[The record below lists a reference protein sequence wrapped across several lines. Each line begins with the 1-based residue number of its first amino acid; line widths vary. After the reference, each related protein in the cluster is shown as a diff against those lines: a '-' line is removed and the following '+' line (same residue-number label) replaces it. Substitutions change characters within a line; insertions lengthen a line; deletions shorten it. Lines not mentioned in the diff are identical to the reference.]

1 MDLDPSDDQRALQE
15 TVARLAADRFDM
27 ERVREWGEPG
37 GFSAALWQEL
47 AALGT
52 FGIAVPEADG
62 GVGLAT
68 IDSVL
73 VHETLGA
80 ALTPGPLVAA
90 SVLGGAVAGVSID
103 GVVDGTVVPTLVRVE
118 RGLGAD
124 PTGAMVVEHLRDADV
139 LVVLTD
145 GEVRSYDAATLDRTE
160 AAHPTD
166 PTMPVSLVRG
176 LAEVGGTL
184 IGGAEESHALRRVA
198 SLLASAQL
206 VGLAEAATTLAV
218 QYASDRQ
225 QFGRPVGSFQ
235 GLKHLLA
242 DCYVRTEVA
251 RSAVWAAGVTLDEPE
266 AGDADRAVAG
276 ARLLAARA
284 GADNAKTCVQVHG
297 GMGFTWEVD
306 AHLYMKRAWVLET
319 MFGSADDAAEAV
331 AATL

>member
-1 MDLDPSDDQRALQE
+1 M
-15 TVARLAADRFDM
+15 
-27 ERVREWGEPG
+27 
-37 GFSAALWQEL
+37 
-47 AALGT
+47 
-52 FGIAVPEADG
+52 
-62 GVGLAT
+62 
-68 IDSVL
+68 
-73 VHETLGA
+73 
-80 ALTPGPLVAA
+80 
-90 SVLGGAVAGVSID
+90 
-103 GVVDGTVVPTLVRVE
+103 
-118 RGLGAD
+118 
-124 PTGAMVVEHLRDADV
+124 
-139 LVVLTD
+139 
-145 GEVRSYDAATLDRTE
+145 
-160 AAHPTD
+160 
-166 PTMPVSLVRG
+166 
-176 LAEVGGTL
+176 
-184 IGGAEESHALRRVA
+184 A

-206 VGLAEAATTLAV
+206 VGVAEAATTLAV

-251 RSAVWAAGVTLDEPE
+251 RSAVWSAGVTLDEPE